1 MRILIVE
8 DEKKVAAFIKKGL
21 EEETYAVDIAMDG
34 EEGLYLGEQN
44 QYDLIILDLMLPKIN
59 GLDILSSLRSK
70 EIETPIL
77 LLTAK
82 DSVEDKVK
90 GLNQG
95 ADDYLTKPFAFSEL
109 LARIRVLL
117 RRGKAES
124 KTTLEIADLTL
135 NLVSHKVSRG
145 NEEIELT
152 GKEYSLLEYFMR
164 NQEKVLTRT
173 MIAEHVWDYNFD
185 TFTNVIDVYVNH
197 LRKKIDKLDDR
208 MIDLVLQRFSIA
220 KEIGDIKKTNGIE
233 VIDLHRESQIINRFT
248 EKLAGTLEKK
258 DITAIFDPIYSIS
271 KRLQKKSK

>member
-21 EEETYAVDIAMDG
+21 EEETYAVDIASDG
-34 EEGLYLGEQN
+34 EEGLHLGEQN
-44 QYDLIILDLMLPKIN
+44 PYDLIILDLMLPKIN
-59 GLDILSSLRSK
+59 GLDILSRLRAK
-70 EIETPIL
+70 KIETPIL

-82 DSVEDKVK
+82 DSVDDKVE

-117 RRGKAES
+117 RRGKNET

-135 NLVSHKVSRG
+135 DLVSHKVNRG

-197 LRKKIDKLDDR
+197 LRKKIDKN
-208 MIDLVLQRFSIA
+208 FPA
-220 KEIGDIKKTNGIE
+220 KL
-233 VIDLHRESQIINRFT
+233 LH
-248 EKLAGTLEKK
+248 TLRGVGYVMKV
-258 DITAIFDPIYSIS
+258 
-271 KRLQKKSK
+271 